1 MERET
6 NSIGD
11 RSAFGPGTLA
21 GGMDDRSRRGVALSA
36 AEAGAAVAAERFR
49 TGIDVET
56 KTGKTDVVTAADRL
70 AQERVV
76 ETLREH
82 SDAPIV
88 GEEDGQRSA
97 LPPDGP
103 AWVVDPID
111 GTNNFVRGIRYFSTS
126 VASAVDGEPVA
137 GASVL
142 PALGDRYTFGP
153 DGGQRNGEPLG
164 VSDRS
169 DPETFTVSPT
179 IWWARDR
186 RGEYAA
192 TTRAVV
198 ERFGDMRRVG
208 CAQAT
213 LAMVADGALEGV
225 VTNVVTN
232 SWDTLVG
239 VGLVRAAG
247 GVVTD
252 IEGDRWTHD
261 ARGLVAS
268 NGEAHDAVL
277 AAARAAEPER

>member
-1 MERET
+1 
-6 NSIGD
+6 
-11 RSAFGPGTLA
+11 
-21 GGMDDRSRRGVALSA
+21 MDDRSRREVALGA
-36 AEAGAAVAAERFR
+36 AEAGASVAGERFR

-76 ETLREH
+76 ETVREH

-88 GEEDGQRSA
+88 GEEDGQRSE
-97 LPPDGP
+97 LPPTGP

-111 GTNNFVRGIRYFSTS
+111 GTNNFVRGIRYFCTS
-126 VASAVDGEPVA
+126 VASVVDGDPVA
-137 GASVL
+137 GASVF
-142 PALGDRYTFGP
+142 PALGDRYVFGP
-153 DGGQRNGEPLG
+153 GDVRRNDEAIG

-186 RGEYAA
+186 RAEYAA
-192 TTRAVV
+192 TTQAVV

-213 LAMVADGALEGV
+213 LAMVADGALEGA

-232 SWDTLVG
+232 PWDTLVG

-252 IEGDRWTHD
+252 IHGDPWTYD

-268 NGEAHDAVL
+268 NGQAHDAVL
-277 AAARAAEPER
+277 AAARTAEPER

>member
-1 MERET
+1 
-6 NSIGD
+6 
-11 RSAFGPGTLA
+11 
-21 GGMDDRSRRGVALSA
+21 MDDRSRREVALRA

-49 TGIDVET
+49 TDIEVET

-76 ETLREH
+76 ETVRED

-88 GEEDGQRSA
+88 GEEDGQRGA
-97 LPPDGP
+97 LPPEGP

-111 GTNNFVRGIRYFSTS
+111 GTNNFVRGIRYFCTS
-126 VASAVDGEPVA
+126 VASAADGDPVA
-137 GASVL
+137 GATVL

-153 DGGQRNGEPLG
+153 DGVERNGERIA

-186 RGEYAA
+186 REEYAA
-192 TTRAVV
+192 TSRAIV

-213 LAMVADGALEGV
+213 LAMVADGALEGA

-232 SWDTLVG
+232 PWDTLVG

-252 IEGDRWTHD
+252 IHGDPWTHD

-268 NGEAHDAVL
+268 NGQAHDAVL